1 MINLFYQTI
10 VKRLVKNKLKIKLI
24 ILVIPIMII
33 HLIFII
39 LKTFRPKVFLKVFQN
54 KLIRET
60 GILLNQNNH

>member
-24 ILVIPIMII
+24 IMVIPIMII

-39 LKTFRPKVFLKVFQN
+39 LKTFRQKVFLKVFQN

>member
-1 MINLFYQTI
+1 MINLYYQTI

-39 LKTFRPKVFLKVFQN
+39 LNTFRQKVFLKVFQN

>member
-1 MINLFYQTI
+1 MINLYYQTI

-39 LKTFRPKVFLKVFQN
+39 LKTFRQKVFLKVFQN

>member
-39 LKTFRPKVFLKVFQN
+39 LKTFRQKVFLKVFQN

>member
-1 MINLFYQTI
+1 MINLFYETI

-39 LKTFRPKVFLKVFQN
+39 LKTFRQKVFLKVFQN

>member
-1 MINLFYQTI
+1 MINLYYQTI

-24 ILVIPIMII
+24 IMVIPIMII

-39 LKTFRPKVFLKVFQN
+39 LKTFRQKVFLKVFQN